1 MVDCSRQISEV
12 TVQQLLCLYRDVL
25 SELKS
30 RGVVRTHNAPI
41 ADYAEWL
48 VSQKLGLKL
57 TSNSNAGYD
66 AENKKGSRY
75 QIKARWLDTP
85 ETQRF
90 LSVIRNLDKDPF
102 DYLIVL
108 LFDRNFEVQEAYEM
122 HISTVKRYARYR
134 PYINGYVISMKG
146 DILNDPGVR
155 NLLPAFRD

>member
-1 MVDCSRQISEV
+1 MGS
-12 TVQQLLCLYRDVL
+12 
-25 SELKS
+25 
-30 RGVVRTHNAPI
+30 
-41 ADYAEWL
+41 
-48 VSQKLGLKL
+48 
-57 TSNSNAGYD
+57 TS
-66 AENKKGSRY
+66 
-75 QIKARWLDTP
+75 
-85 ETQRF
+85 
-90 LSVIRNLDKDPF
+90 